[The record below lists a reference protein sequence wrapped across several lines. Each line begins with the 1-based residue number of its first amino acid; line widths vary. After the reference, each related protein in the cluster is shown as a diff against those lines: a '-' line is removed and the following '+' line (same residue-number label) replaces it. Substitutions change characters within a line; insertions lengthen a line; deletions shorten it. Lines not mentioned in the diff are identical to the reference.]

1 MNIIFHSVKR
11 KVRSN
16 GIEFLPRA
24 TVCIIT
30 RQVEVLH
37 VPAALM
43 SGIQGGILV
52 AFGISLSSPVDLEI
66 KLKGQEEAFN
76 KAIKGWDKQGP
87 SYVEALDALKRGY
100 PTLYNHITQKGDQ
113 S

>member
-11 KVRSN
+11 KVK
-16 GIEFLPRA
+16 GKIGFQPRA

-30 RQVEVLH
+30 RPIASVEYNDQFV
-37 VPAALM
+37 
-43 SGIQGGILV
+43 S
-52 AFGISLSSPVDLEI
+52 FGVSLSSPVDLEI
-66 KLKGQEEAFN
+66 KLMGQVKAFD
-76 KAIKGWDKQGP
+76 KATKNWDKQGP